1 MGSADVVSAPPAPPA
16 AYPQA
21 DFDANLAKWAKLVAS
36 GRKSF
41 DDIVNTVEAKAPL
54 TDEQKAALQSAI
66 GTLQANTVDA
76 TPKADPAPAAPTP
89 TADAP
94 TGDVTALEQ
103 RLRTAADL
111 DALFTAADLI
121 GSAPTDA
128 QAALTAIFEARQA
141 ELGG

>member
-1 MGSADVVSAPPAPPA
+1 M
-16 AYPQA
+16 
-21 DFDANLAKWAKLVAS
+21 
-36 GRKSF
+36 
-41 DDIVNTVEAKAPL
+41 NTVEAKAPL
-54 TDEQKAALQSAI
+54 TDEQKAALQNAI